1 MLQWKKTETEKLK
14 ANAKKLKVMIDL
26 VILSYVRAEKEND
39 ETIPVSNTEDFLEDL
54 RLNWGRFL
62 RRMVRDYK
70 E

>member
-1 MLQWKKTETEKLK
+1 
-14 ANAKKLKVMIDL
+14 MIDL

-62 RRMVRDYK
+62 RRMVRDYN

>member
-1 MLQWKKTETEKLK
+1 MEKETETEKLK